1 MRELGAALQRDIFT
15 ESPCVRWGDISG
27 LDTAKRLLGEAV
39 VAPIRYPE
47 LFTGGLGQG
56 FVLRCGKSESLTF
69 VAELWGAAPWGSVF
83 CNLLP
88 STIIMHRQP
97 KVLVLRSSETSVVPA
112 CFPFSRVSTKV
123 YTW

>member
-47 LFTGGLGQG
+47 LFTG
-56 FVLRCGKSESLTF
+56 E
-69 VAELWGAAPWGSVF
+69 AEMAHMPFQSSDRPSKHSV
-83 CNLLP
+83 
-88 STIIMHRQP
+88 
-97 KVLVLRSSETSVVPA
+97 
-112 CFPFSRVSTKV
+112 
-123 YTW
+123 